1 MERFQVRATN
11 RVPQSP
17 QRSGEMPTRSRSFSR
32 RVRRRLTRR
41 YRLPHSGQLTV
52 ITARRAPPCY
62 GQRHGDV
69 SVHVSID
76 VSGER
81 VVQGGAGP
89 AGIRYG
95 AALDFN
101 RGQQVAGSGSNE
113 DLGGALQVSGRQRPF
128 FNGVPR
134 HVDLVQQQFASH
146 ARQATRT
153 ERRGPHAVAFGG
165 EDIRRSALGNLAT
178 FVQEDGFVEAAGL
191 RHFEPSQVHCPR
203 QDLGAGELAGR
214 VARVWRVAEPHT
226 AAPFL
231 GGGGERDQV
240 AGAAHV
246 RPFPHAACI
255 ADYHDAQ
262 GGVERL
268 VGLHQFEQLAA
279 DRFRVGRERHAQRCG
294 VLAHAGPV
302 ALEGKK
308 HAVDHA
314 DGAEDAPAGEQ
325 PYLSRREQLIGGI
338 PDFFIV
344 ENETVH
350 KTSFYRRG
358 TGLLACLRRLT
369 GPGACPTGDTLAWCC
384 YLRSF
389 YWPPTHMMW

>member
-1 MERFQVRATN
+1 MSAVHEVPKAAQAPPECGMARPSISTAGSRL
-11 RVPQSP
+11 RVVE
-17 QRSGEMPTRSRSFSR
+17 GMKTWAARSRSAGASALSSMVYPGTWISCSNSSR
-32 RVRRRLTRR
+32 VT
-41 YRLPHSGQLTV
+41 P
-52 ITARRAPPCY
+52 
-62 GQRHGDV
+62 
-69 SVHVSID
+69 
-76 VSGER
+76 
-81 VVQGGAGP
+81 
-89 AGIRYG
+89 
-95 AALDFN
+95 
-101 RGQQVAGSGSNE
+101 
-113 DLGGALQVSGRQRPF
+113 GRQPELS
-128 FNGVPR
+128 GGG
-134 HVDLVQQQFASH
+134 H
-146 ARQATRT
+146 AA
-153 ERRGPHAVAFGG
+153 
-165 EDIRRSALGNLAT
+165 
-178 FVQEDGFVEAAGL
+178 FVQEDGFVEAAVL
-191 RHFEPSQVHCPR
+191 RHFEPSQVHGPR

-214 VARVWRVAEPHT
+214 IARVWRVAEPHP

-240 AGAAHV
+240 AGAAHA
-246 RPFPHAACI
+246 RPLPHAAGI
-255 ADYHDAQ
+255 ADHHDAQ

-279 DRFRVGRERHAQRCG
+279 DQFRVGRERHAQRCG

-358 TGLLACLRRLT
+358 TGLLAC
-369 GPGACPTGDTLAWCC
+369 PTGDTLAWCC
-384 YLRSF
+384 CLRSF